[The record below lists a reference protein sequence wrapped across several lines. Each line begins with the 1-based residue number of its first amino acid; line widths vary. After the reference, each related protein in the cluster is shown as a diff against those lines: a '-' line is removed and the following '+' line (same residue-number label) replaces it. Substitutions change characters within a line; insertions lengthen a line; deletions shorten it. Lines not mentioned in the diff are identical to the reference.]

1 MTKVVINTCF
11 GGFGLSQKAI
21 DLYKTLT
28 NKQEE
33 VYDWEIPRDCRH
45 LVHTVETLQEV
56 SSARYAQLKVVEIPD
71 HISWYISDYDGVET
85 IHEHHRT
92 WS

>member
-11 GGFGLSQKAI
+11 GGFGLSDKAL

-33 VYDWEIPRDCRH
+33 VFDWEIKRDCPY
-45 LVHTVETLQEV
+45 LVEV
-56 SSARYAQLKVVEIPD
+56 VDALGSEASARYANLKVVNIPED
-71 HISWYISDYDGVET
+71 TSWYISDYDGIET